1 MILPRL
7 EKWYGQ
13 KIDCP
18 QKTADHYRFTFTL
31 RNEPW
36 DLILNI
42 MSHSAPLNY
51 KLISNDYYVLE
62 ELK

>member
-1 MILPRL
+1 
-7 EKWYGQ
+7 
-13 KIDCP
+13 
-18 QKTADHYRFTFTL
+18 HYRFTFTL
-31 RNEPW
+31 LNEPL

>member
-1 MILPRL
+1 MILPRFR
-7 EKWYGQ
+7 EMVRT

-31 RNEPW
+31 RNEPL